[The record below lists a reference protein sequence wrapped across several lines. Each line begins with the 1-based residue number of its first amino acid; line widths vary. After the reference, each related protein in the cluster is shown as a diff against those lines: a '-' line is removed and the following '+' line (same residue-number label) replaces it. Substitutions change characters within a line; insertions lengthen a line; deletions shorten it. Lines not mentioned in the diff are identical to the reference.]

1 MANIFLSKEYR
12 DLETAK
18 MLEKAT
24 VADIGKAVAYTD
36 GNRVVINTEDN
47 LYKILPNYN
56 YGMLKWLLWHERYH
70 MELNHHKRYFVYAR
84 QVQERKVDG
93 EKVFVNKEEANIIM
107 DILVHDNLSEM
118 FPELVE
124 TAISNTAQMRN
135 RNCLGYTF
143 KTFTLEE
150 MLKEY
155 EDFKKLKVDEP
166 GGDEGEENEEE
177 ENEGEGK
184 EPKEGDERGESESK
198 SKSTDKKDKTDKK
211 EKSYKENKDSEKQ
224 KSKSKEETEEDTEEK
239 ETPEETASTTPKE
252 EVTDDH
258 DKTDWSELEGRD
270 TREFVYEYEINDIER
285 AVNELKQRKI
295 RLGTITEKLNS
306 LVTTT
311 RQRTYA
317 KPNPI
322 KLSGGAI
329 LKGSRPGRAKLYLCF
344 DASGSMHMEMDMFK
358 EIISKSIPQAMD
370 TPTAWFSGWNSPV
383 ARDPKGRSEDYYK
396 GTFKDFI
403 KVNACEGYCDDG
415 DRTIELCWKAEQ
427 EGYSPIGITDGGG
440 KITWSTDML
449 KQLKRTTLVGDCSSW
464 LKAAKKIN
472 PSIQIISTEED

>member
-70 MELNHHKRYFVYAR
+70 MELNHHKRYFVYAK
-84 QVQERKVDG
+84 QVQKRKVDG
-93 EKVFVNKEEANIIM
+93 EKVFVSKDEANIIM

-135 RNCLGYTF
+135 RNCLKYTF

-155 EDFKKLKVDEP
+155 EDFKRTQDE
-166 GGDEGEENEEE
+166 GEGDEGEENEEE
-177 ENEGEGK
+177 SRDGDEGR
-184 EPKEGDERGESESK
+184 EGDGGTKDGKSKSKSKSETESK
-198 SKSTDKKDKTDKK
+198 SKSTDKTDKTDK
-211 EKSYKENKDSEKQ
+211 KQ
-224 KSKSKEETEEDTEEK
+224 KSKSKEETD
-239 ETPEETASTTPKE
+239 TPEEPTSTPKE

-285 AVNELKQRKI
+285 AVHELKQRKI

-317 KPNPI
+317 RPNPI

-344 DASGSMHMEMDMFK
+344 DASGSMHTEMDMFK

-370 TPTAWFSGWNSPV
+370 TPTTWFSGWNSPV

-403 KVNACEGYCDDG
+403 KVRACDGYCDDG

-449 KQLKRTTLVGDCSSW
+449 KQLKRTTLVGDCSRW
-464 LKAAKKIN
+464 LKEAKKIN
-472 PSIQIISTEED
+472 PSIQIICTEED

>member
-70 MELNHHKRYFVYAR
+70 MELNHHKRYFAYAK
-84 QVQERKVDG
+84 QVRERKVNG
-93 EKVFVNKEEANIIM
+93 EKVFVGKDEANIIM

-135 RNCLGYTF
+135 RNFLGYTF

-155 EDFKKLKVDEP
+155 EDFKRLQNEE
-166 GGDEGEENEEE
+166 EGNEADEE
-177 ENEGEGK
+177 ENEDEGK
-184 EPKEGDERGESESK
+184 ESKDGSEDKREDK
-198 SKSTDKKDKTDKK
+198 SKSGSTSTDKK
-211 EKSYKENKDSEKQ
+211 EKSHKESKDSEKQ
-224 KSKSKEETEEDTEEK
+224 KSKSKEDTGEDTGEETEDTV
-239 ETPEETASTTPKE
+239 EETLEETTSTTPKE

-285 AVNELKQRKI
+285 AVHELKQRKI

-317 KPNPI
+317 RPNPI

-370 TPTAWFSGWNSPV
+370 TPTAWFSGYSSPV

-403 KVNACEGYCDDG
+403 KVSACAGYCDDG

-464 LKAAKKIN
+464 LKEAKKIN